1 MSKTYLIAYT
11 CYDSG
16 GNIIIKGKMRVKNQQ
31 SRFMA
36 QCHFEEYL
44 KKKYKSFGKLI
55 ITSCNED
62 TPMYAGDFMKMFND
76 IVGFPYD
83 K

>member
-11 CYDSG
+11 CYDSR
-16 GNIIIKGKMRVKNQQ
+16 GNILITGKMRAKNQQ

-62 TPMYAGDFMKMFND
+62 ISMYAGDFMKMFND